1 MNEQITLSIGSAQRT
16 ATVVSDSG
24 CIEVPG
30 KGFVRF
36 YVVSGMVWE
45 PSGHEYGCVFMMQK
59 LGDSWTQ
66 RGLFTGTESEMTTK
80 FKDLVRQVRK

>member
-36 YVVSGMVWE
+36 YVVSGMVWY
-45 PSGHEYGCVFMMQK
+45 SY
-59 LGDSWTQ
+59 LNDSHIDTAL
-66 RGLFTGTESEMTTK
+66 RAIFNHPK
-80 FKDLVRQVRK
+80 